1 MTAHVIEIVLYI
13 GVGGLLIVLGLLIWK
28 KQKLSIL
35 HDYHYKNVKE
45 EDVPAYTGQI
55 GIGLSLIGAGICLTG
70 VLDLL
75 RSSFWWLPMLAGF
88 VLGIIVMHKA
98 QKKYNGSWFS

>member
-1 MTAHVIEIVLYI
+1 MLI
-13 GVGGLLIVLGLLIWK
+13 GVIIEAAVGVLCIALGYQLYK
-28 KQKLSIL
+28 EHKVSIL

-45 EDVPAYTGQI
+45 EDIPDYTKQI
-55 GIGLSLIGAGICLTG
+55 GLGLSLIGAGICLTG
-70 VLDLL
+70 VLDLF

-98 QKKYNGSWFS
+98 QKRYNGSWFS